1 MKKYRIL
8 EIHRY
13 PDVYF
18 LPQTKGWLWWRNIA
32 LEQEDFK
39 QALYYI
45 GFHKR
50 QLKNKKTI
58 IHRID

>member
-13 PDVYF
+13 PEVYF
-18 LPQTKGWLWWRNIA
+18 LPQTKGWLWWRDIA
-32 LEQEDFK
+32 WKLENLQE
-39 QALYYI
+39 ALYYI
-45 GFHKR
+45 EFHKR

>member
-13 PDVYF
+13 PRVYF
-18 LPQTKGWLWWRNIA
+18 LPQTKGWLWWRDIA
-32 LEQEDFK
+32 WEQEDLK
-39 QALYYI
+39 QAQYHI
-45 GFHKR
+45 EFHKL

-58 IHRID
+58 IHLTD